1 MELNINKILEKAQ
14 QSIADKEL
22 QIWILQ
28 TQLDDEKMINSQL
41 ITENELL
48 KSQIEKE

>member
-1 MELNINKILEKAQ
+1 MDVNKILEKAQ

-28 TQLDDEKMINSQL
+28 TQLDEEKMINSQL
-41 ITENELL
+41 ITENEVL